1 MKKTV
6 ETDFAI
12 NDLKA
17 IKIAGKLLDLYQ
29 YNALQGHFLELFLK
43 ISTDAYAYDVA
54 SSGRF
59 FQKR

>member
-1 MKKTV
+1 MKRKI
-6 ETDFAI
+6 ETKFVI

-17 IKIAGKLLDLYQ
+17 IKIAGKLFDLFQ